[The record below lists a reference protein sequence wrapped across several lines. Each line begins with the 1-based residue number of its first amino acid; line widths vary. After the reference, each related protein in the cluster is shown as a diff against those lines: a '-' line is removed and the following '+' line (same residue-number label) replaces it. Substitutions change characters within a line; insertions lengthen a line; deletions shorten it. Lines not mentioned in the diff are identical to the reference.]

1 MAKRSAPGTIVVV
14 RTTPAAI
21 HRGSNIHG
29 EFSLAF
35 NVRLNAYSTGFCF
48 LCTRCFVGDGSDQW
62 RKCSDKY
69 YPTSST
75 APTTGPSASASS
87 ITISSAGD
95 HQQQVSEPISITI
108 STRRPDNDID
118 DDDNIHQRPPRPG
131 GLGREDRAGVARL
144 WPITYLYTTG
154 PPNSTDLSN
163 FVDCNKEHC

>member
-1 MAKRSAPGTIVVV
+1 MSFGLPLRLFSGVRISMVSA
-14 RTTPAAI
+14 R
-21 HRGSNIHG
+21 R
-29 EFSLAF
+29 AF
-35 NVRLNAYSTGFCF
+35 YFRLNAYLLGFF
-48 LCTRCFVGDGSDQW
+48 TFARCFVGDGSDQW

-69 YPTSST
+69 YPPTTST
-75 APTTGPSASASS
+75 APTTGPSASGSS
-87 ITISSAGD
+87 ITISSD
-95 HQQQVSEPISITI
+95 HQQQVSAPISITI

-131 GLGREDRAGVARL
+131 GLDREDRAGVARL